1 MNKLPSYTAIAN
13 EGVMYSTPSPS
24 QSISHESILSSGF
37 KPGEFINFKGEVCG
51 SNSSAGLQEYFYLDS
66 EFNPRWRTE

>member
-37 KPGEFINFKGEVCG
+37 KPGEFINFMGE
-51 SNSSAGLQEYFYLDS
+51 NSSAGLQEYFYLDS